1 MNALLSTDQSLPA
14 KNYSSGNTCAKCS
27 SRMRCLPYGLDE
39 RSVAQVDRLI
49 GKRHWVERNELL
61 LRVGEPFHCLY
72 IIHGGQFKTFRDNA
86 HGKQHVMGFHMAGE
100 ILGMSAISTGIH
112 DSNAMALEDSEV
124 CEVPFAQL
132 QMLCASIPA
141 LQQHFHRLL
150 SEEINRDQR
159 VMRFL
164 GSSAELRFA
173 TFLLDLSSR
182 FAARGYSRHDFTV
195 LMSREDIG
203 NYIGLTM
210 ESVSRL
216 MSKFRR
222 QGWIS
227 TDGKDLHILNYR
239 AIEALANDQPMK
251 AMASINSLTQQT
263 TAILASIAKTA
274 SQA

>member
-1 MNALLSTDQSLPA
+1 MNAPLSTYQSLPA
-14 KNYSSGNTCAKCS
+14 KIYTSGNTCAKCS
-27 SRMRCLPYGLDE
+27 SRERCLPHGLDE
-39 RSVAQVDRLI
+39 RSVAQLDRII

-100 ILGMSAISTGIH
+100 ILGMNAISTGIH
-112 DSNAMALEDSEV
+112 DSNAMAFEDSEV

-132 QMLCASIPA
+132 QILCANIPA

-150 SEEINRDQR
+150 SQEINRDQR

-164 GSSAELRFA
+164 GNSAEQRFA

-227 TDGKDLHILNYR
+227 TDGKDLHILNHG
-239 AIEALANDQPMK
+239 AIEALANGETMETV
-251 AMASINSLTQQT
+251 ASIDALTERT
-263 TAILASIAKTA
+263 TALLSSISKAASRA
-274 SQA
+274 

>member
-1 MNALLSTDQSLPA
+1 MNVQLSTCQSLPE
-14 KNYSSGNTCAKCS
+14 KNYTANNTCAKCS
-27 SRMRCLPYGLDE
+27 SKLRCLPFGLDE
-39 RSVAQVDRLI
+39 RGVAQLDRII

-61 LRVGEPFHCLY
+61 IRVGEPFHCLY

-100 ILGMSAISTGIH
+100 ILGMNAISNGIH
-112 DSNAMALEDSEV
+112 DSNAMAFEDSEV

-132 QMLCASIPA
+132 QILCASIPA
-141 LQQHFHRLL
+141 LQQHFHRIL

-164 GSSAELRFA
+164 GSSAEQRFA
-173 TFLLDLSSR
+173 TFLLDLSNR
-182 FAARGYSRHDFTV
+182 FAARGYSRYDFTV

-227 TDGKDLHILNYR
+227 TDGKDLHILNHA
-239 AIEALANDQPMK
+239 AIAALANGESMETVSG
-251 AMASINSLTQQT
+251 MESLTKHT
-263 TAILASIAKTA
+263 TAILASISRTAK
-274 SQA
+274 QA

>member
-1 MNALLSTDQSLPA
+1 
-14 KNYSSGNTCAKCS
+14 
-27 SRMRCLPYGLDE
+27 
-39 RSVAQVDRLI
+39 
-49 GKRHWVERNELL
+49 
-61 LRVGEPFHCLY
+61 
-72 IIHGGQFKTFRDNA
+72 
-86 HGKQHVMGFHMAGE
+86 
-100 ILGMSAISTGIH
+100 
-112 DSNAMALEDSEV
+112 MALEDSEV

-141 LQQHFHRLL
+141 LQQHFHRLM
-150 SEEINRDQR
+150 SEEIGRDQR

-227 TDGKDLHILNYR
+227 TDGKDLHILNHA
-239 AIEALANDQPMK
+239 AIAALANGESMETVSG
-251 AMASINSLTQQT
+251 MESLTKHT

>member
-1 MNALLSTDQSLPA
+1 MNVQLSTCQSLPE
-14 KNYSSGNTCAKCS
+14 KNYTANNTCAKCS
-27 SRMRCLPYGLDE
+27 SKLRCLPFGLDE
-39 RSVAQVDRLI
+39 RGVAQLDRII

-61 LRVGEPFHCLY
+61 IRVGEPFHCLY

-100 ILGMSAISTGIH
+100 ILGMNAISNGIH
-112 DSNAMALEDSEV
+112 DSNAMAFEDSEV

-132 QMLCASIPA
+132 QILCASIPA
-141 LQQHFHRLL
+141 LQQHFHRIL

-173 TFLLDLSSR
+173 TFLLDLSNR
-182 FAARGYSRHDFTV
+182 FAARGYSRYDFTV

-227 TDGKDLHILNYR
+227 TDGKDLHILNHA
-239 AIEALANDQPMK
+239 AIAALANGESMETV
-251 AMASINSLTQQT
+251 AGMESLTEHT
-263 TAILASIAKTA
+263 TAILASISRTAK
-274 SQA
+274 QA

>member
-1 MNALLSTDQSLPA
+1 MNAQLSTCQSLPE
-14 KNYSSGNTCAKCS
+14 KNYTANNTCAKCS
-27 SRMRCLPYGLDE
+27 SKLRCLPSVLDE
-39 RSVAQVDRLI
+39 RGVAQLDRII

-61 LRVGEPFHCLY
+61 VRIGEPFHCLY
-72 IIHGGQFKTFRDNA
+72 IIHGGQFKTFRNSA

-100 ILGMSAISTGIH
+100 ILGMNAISSGIH
-112 DSNAMALEDSEV
+112 DSNAMAFEDSEV

-132 QMLCASIPA
+132 QILCASIPA
-141 LQQHFHRLL
+141 LQQHFHRIL

-173 TFLLDLSSR
+173 TFLLDLSNR

-227 TDGKDLHILNYR
+227 TDGKDLHILNHA
-239 AIEALANDQPMK
+239 AIAALANGESME
-251 AMASINSLTQQT
+251 AAASMDSLTKHT
-263 TAILASIAKTA
+263 TELLASISRTAK
-274 SQA
+274 QA

>member
-1 MNALLSTDQSLPA
+1 MNAQLSTCKSLPE
-14 KNYSSGNTCAKCS
+14 KNYTANNTCAKCS
-27 SRMRCLPYGLDE
+27 SKLRCLPSGLDE
-39 RSVAQVDRLI
+39 RGLAQLDRII

-61 LRVGEPFHCLY
+61 VRVGEPFHCLY

-100 ILGMSAISTGIH
+100 ILGMNAISTGIH
-112 DSNAMALEDSEV
+112 DSNAMAFEDSEV

-132 QMLCASIPA
+132 QILCASIPA
-141 LQQHFHRLL
+141 LQQHFHRIL

-173 TFLLDLSSR
+173 TFLLDLSNR

-227 TDGKDLHILNYR
+227 TDGKDLHILDHA
-239 AIEALANDQPMK
+239 AIAALANGESMET
-251 AMASINSLTQQT
+251 AASMDSLTKHT
-263 TAILASIAKTA
+263 TALLASISRTAK
-274 SQA
+274 QA

>member
-1 MNALLSTDQSLPA
+1 MDAQISTTQSVPE
-14 KNYSSGNTCAKCS
+14 KIRTGGNTCMKCS
-27 SRMRCLPYGLDE
+27 SRLRCLPYGLDE
-39 RSVAQVDRLI
+39 RSVAQVDRII

-61 LRVGEPFHCLY
+61 LRVGEPFRCLY
-72 IIHGGQFKTFRDNA
+72 IIHGGQFKTYRDNA

-100 ILGMSAISTGIH
+100 ILGLNAISTGIH
-112 DSNAMALEDSEV
+112 DNNAMAFEDSEV

-132 QMLCASIPA
+132 QMLCANIPA
-141 LQQHFHRLL
+141 LQQHFHRKL

-164 GSSAELRFA
+164 GSSAEMRFA

-227 TDGKDLHILNYR
+227 TDGKDLHILNYG
-239 AIEALANDQPMK
+239 AIEALVNAESMEN
-251 AMASINSLTQQT
+251 ATGINSHSERT
-263 TAILASIAKTA
+263 TAILASIAKSA
-274 SQA
+274 SHA

>member
-1 MNALLSTDQSLPA
+1 MNVQLSTCQSLPE
-14 KNYSSGNTCAKCS
+14 KNYTANNTCAKCS
-27 SRMRCLPYGLDE
+27 SKLRCLPFGLDE
-39 RSVAQVDRLI
+39 RGVAQLDRII

-61 LRVGEPFHCLY
+61 IRVGEPFHCLY

-100 ILGMSAISTGIH
+100 ILGMNAISNGIH
-112 DSNAMALEDSEV
+112 DSNAMAFEDSEV

-132 QMLCASIPA
+132 QILCASIPA
-141 LQQHFHRLL
+141 LQQHFHRIL

-173 TFLLDLSSR
+173 TCLLDLSNR
-182 FAARGYSRHDFTV
+182 FAARGYSRYDFTV

-227 TDGKDLHILNYR
+227 TDGKDLHILNHA
-239 AIEALANDQPMK
+239 AIAALANGESMETVSG
-251 AMASINSLTQQT
+251 MESLTKHT
-263 TAILASIAKTA
+263 TAILASISRTAK
-274 SQA
+274 QA

>member
-1 MNALLSTDQSLPA
+1 MNVQLSTCQSLPE
-14 KNYSSGNTCAKCS
+14 KNYAANNTCAKCS
-27 SRMRCLPYGLDE
+27 SKLRCLPFGLDE
-39 RSVAQVDRLI
+39 RGVAQLDRII

-61 LRVGEPFHCLY
+61 IRVGEPFHCLY
-72 IIHGGQFKTFRDNA
+72 IIHGGQFKTFRDSA

-100 ILGMSAISTGIH
+100 ILGMNAISNGIH
-112 DSNAMALEDSEV
+112 DSNAMAFEDSEV

-132 QMLCASIPA
+132 QILCASIPA
-141 LQQHFHRLL
+141 LQQHFHRIL

-164 GSSAELRFA
+164 GSSAEQRFA
-173 TFLLDLSSR
+173 TFLLDLSNR
-182 FAARGYSRHDFTV
+182 FAARGYSRYDFTV

-227 TDGKDLHILNYR
+227 TDGKDLHILNHA
-239 AIEALANDQPMK
+239 AIAALANGESMETV
-251 AMASINSLTQQT
+251 AGMESLTEHT
-263 TAILASIAKTA
+263 TAILASISRTAK
-274 SQA
+274 QA

>member
-1 MNALLSTDQSLPA
+1 MNTQLSTSQSVPA
-14 KNYSSGNTCAKCS
+14 KNYTSGNTCAKCS
-27 SRMRCLPYGLDE
+27 SKQRCLPYGLDE
-39 RSVAQVDRLI
+39 RSVAQVDRII

-61 LRVGEPFHCLY
+61 LRVGEPFRCLY

-100 ILGMSAISTGIH
+100 ILGLNAISTGIH
-112 DSNAMALEDSEV
+112 DSNAMAFEDSEV

-132 QMLCASIPA
+132 QILCASIPA

-164 GSSAELRFA
+164 GSSAEHRFA

-227 TDGKDLHILNYR
+227 TDGKDLHILNYA
-239 AIEALANDQPMK
+239 AIAALANGESMETV
-251 AMASINSLTQQT
+251 ASLDSLTKQT
-263 TAILASIAKTA
+263 TAILTA
-274 SQA
+274 MSRTANQA

>member
-1 MNALLSTDQSLPA
+1 MNIQLPTSQSLPA
-14 KNYSSGNTCAKCS
+14 KNFISGNTCAKCS
-27 SRMRCLPYGLDE
+27 SRLRCLPYGLDE
-39 RSVAQVDRLI
+39 RSVAQIDRII

-61 LRVGEPFHCLY
+61 LRVGEPFSCLY
-72 IIHGGQFKTFRDNA
+72 IIHGGQFKTFRDSA

-100 ILGMSAISTGIH
+100 ILGMNAISTGIH

-132 QMLCASIPA
+132 QILCANIPT
-141 LQQHFHRLL
+141 LQQHFHRIL

-227 TDGKDLHILNYR
+227 TDGKDLHILNYG
-239 AIEALANDQPMK
+239 AMEALANDEPMK
-251 AMASINSLTQQT
+251 SGARIDSFTERT
-263 TAILASIAKTA
+263 TAILASISKTA
-274 SQA
+274 SHA

>member
-1 MNALLSTDQSLPA
+1 MNTQLSTSQSLPA
-14 KNYSSGNTCAKCS
+14 KNYISSNTCAKCS
-27 SRMRCLPYGLDE
+27 SRLRCLPFGLDE
-39 RSVAQVDRLI
+39 RSVAQVDRII

-61 LRVGEPFHCLY
+61 LRVGEPFRCLY

-100 ILGMSAISTGIH
+100 ILGMNAISTGIH
-112 DSNAMALEDSEV
+112 DSNAMAFEDSEV

-132 QMLCASIPA
+132 QILCANIPA

-164 GSSAELRFA
+164 GNSAEQRFA

-182 FAARGYSRHDFTV
+182 FAVRGYSRHAFTV

-227 TDGKDLHILNYR
+227 TYGKDLRILNHG
-239 AIEALANDQPMK
+239 AIEALANGETM
-251 AMASINSLTQQT
+251 ATVASINTLTERT
-263 TAILASIAKTA
+263 TALLSSISKTA
-274 SQA
+274 SHA

>member
-1 MNALLSTDQSLPA
+1 M
-14 KNYSSGNTCAKCS
+14 
-27 SRMRCLPYGLDE
+27 
-39 RSVAQVDRLI
+39 
-49 GKRHWVERNELL
+49 
-61 LRVGEPFHCLY
+61 
-72 IIHGGQFKTFRDNA
+72 
-86 HGKQHVMGFHMAGE
+86 
-100 ILGMSAISTGIH
+100 
-112 DSNAMALEDSEV
+112 
-124 CEVPFAQL
+124 
-132 QMLCASIPA
+132 
-141 LQQHFHRLL
+141 

-164 GSSAELRFA
+164 GSSAEQRFA

-227 TDGKDLHILNYR
+227 TDGKNLHILNHG
-239 AIEALANDQPMK
+239 AIEALANGE
-251 AMASINSLTQQT
+251 AMETVTSLDSLTERT
-263 TAILASIAKTA
+263 TALLSSLSKTA
-274 SQA
+274 RLA

>member
-1 MNALLSTDQSLPA
+1 MNIQLPTSQSLPA
-14 KNYSSGNTCAKCS
+14 KNFIGGNTCAKCS
-27 SRMRCLPYGLDE
+27 SRLRCLPYGLDE
-39 RSVAQVDRLI
+39 RSVAQIDRII

-61 LRVGEPFHCLY
+61 LRVGEPFSCLY
-72 IIHGGQFKTFRDNA
+72 IIHVGQFKTFRDSA

-100 ILGMSAISTGIH
+100 ILGMNAISTGIH
-112 DSNAMALEDSEV
+112 DSNAMAFEDSEV

-164 GSSAELRFA
+164 GSSAEQRFA

-227 TDGKDLHILNYR
+227 TDGKDLHILDHG
-239 AIEALANDQPMK
+239 AIEALANGESMEIVTSVDPLAERTK
-251 AMASINSLTQQT
+251 ALLSSISR
-263 TAILASIAKTA
+263 TA
-274 SQA
+274 SHA

>member
-1 MNALLSTDQSLPA
+1 MNVQLSTCQSLPE
-14 KNYSSGNTCAKCS
+14 KNYTANNTCAKCS
-27 SRMRCLPYGLDE
+27 SKLRCLPFGLDE
-39 RSVAQVDRLI
+39 RGVAQLDRII

-61 LRVGEPFHCLY
+61 IRVGEPFHCLY

-100 ILGMSAISTGIH
+100 ILGMNAISNGIH
-112 DSNAMALEDSEV
+112 DSNAMAFEDSEV

-132 QMLCASIPA
+132 QILCASIPA
-141 LQQHFHRLL
+141 LQQHFHRIL

-164 GSSAELRFA
+164 GSSAEQRFA
-173 TFLLDLSSR
+173 TFLLDLSNR
-182 FAARGYSRHDFTV
+182 FAARGYSRYDFTV

-227 TDGKDLHILNYR
+227 TDGKDLHILNHA
-239 AIEALANDQPMK
+239 AIAALANGESMETV
-251 AMASINSLTQQT
+251 AGMESLTEHT
-263 TAILASIAKTA
+263 TAILASISRTAK
-274 SQA
+274 QA